1 MNLDIFVDWI
11 TNNPEWA
18 FAIIFGITLIE
29 SIAVIGLLMP
39 GWLLLVGVGIL
50 IGTGSI
56 NYYFAVLFCFFG
68 AILGEF
74 ISFSIGRHYQDRARH
89 WKIFLKNP
97 HWLKNTD
104 HFFDRFGVAS
114 IALGRFV
121 GPVRAFVPLIA
132 GMSSMPMH
140 RFQVINVLSALVW
153 APLYLIPGVVVGAS
167 FQIDTSQSWMLVF
180 TLIMA
185 ALSAWLIVV
194 YVRNLW
200 FVKHPDEH
208 PDSDNDYDHNYI
220 GLKLVAA
227 IAVLLVSLWVVLWG
241 PLKVIFFELAGL
253 LNAIIFQ
260 F

>member
-1 MNLDIFVDWI
+1 MNLDFIVDWI
-11 TNNPEWA
+11 TQNPEWSS
-18 FAIIFGITLIE
+18 AIIFGITFIE

-50 IGTGSI
+50 IGTGTI
-56 NYYFAVLFCFFG
+56 NYYYGVLFCFAG
-68 AILGEF
+68 AVTGEYL
-74 ISFSIGRHYQDRARH
+74 SFAIGRYYKDRIRH
-89 WKIFLKNP
+89 WGIFAKNP
-97 HWLKNTD
+97 HWLTNTD

-132 GMSSMPMH
+132 GMSSMPTH
-140 RFQVINVLSALVW
+140 RFQIINFLSALVW

-167 FQIDTSQSWMLVF
+167 FQIDTSQSWLLVL
-180 TLIMA
+180 TLVIC
-185 ALSAWLIVV
+185 ALSIWFTGV

-200 FVKHPDEH
+200 FVKHPAPH
-208 PDSDNDYDHNYI
+208 PDYDHDYI
-220 GLKLVAA
+220 GFKLFGSVALF
-227 IAVLLVSLWVVLWG
+227 VVSLWVVVWG
-241 PLKVIFFELAGL
+241 PLKVLFFELLGL